1 LSNQK
6 TSIDESFGSAFK
18 TAFKSNL
25 RQYFMIFALLFIWGL
40 FWVLTGGV
48 FLNSRNISNLFM
60 QMVTIAILTHGMV
73 LVMVSGNID
82 LSVGT
87 ICGTLG
93 TLVAWLMVF
102 KEVNP
107 VIAIIIT
114 LIAGFAIG
122 CWHGYWVAYRGVPA
136 FIVTLSSMIAFKGV
150 TLSINN
156 GFTIGKFA
164 DGFQEIGQ
172 GFVPRLFLDD
182 DHIHVTSVI
191 LIVIAITVFIFAS
204 IYTRKRR
211 ILNGFKVLKPSLE
224 VLKIVIITA
233 TILILGMV
241 LANYRGIPY
250 ALLLLILFAV
260 LFTIITTRTPF
271 GRHVYAVGGNRE
283 AARLSG
289 VNIKKTLMT
298 IFMLMGTMNAAAA
311 IVVTSRINAATYD
324 AGNLFELETIAA
336 CIIGGTS
343 TSGGIGTIF
352 GALIGAMVMASLD
365 NGMSLMNLPIM
376 YQYMVKGMVL
386 LLAVWVDIANRK
398 K

>member
-1 LSNQK
+1 
-6 TSIDESFGSAFK
+6 
-18 TAFKSNL
+18 
-25 RQYFMIFALLFIWGL
+25 MIVALLFIWGL

-87 ICGTLG
+87 VSGTLG

-102 KEVNP
+102 KGVNP
-107 VIAIIIT
+107 VFAILIT
-114 LIAGFAIG
+114 LAAGFAIG
-122 CWHGYWVAYRGVPA
+122 CWHGYWVAYRQVPA
-136 FIVTLSSMIAFKGV
+136 FIATLSSMIAFKGV

-156 GFTIGKFA
+156 GFTIGEFA
-164 DGFQEIGQ
+164 EGFQGIGQ

-182 DHIHVTSVI
+182 DYIHITSVI
-191 LIVIAITVFIFAS
+191 LIVIAVIVFIASS
-204 IYTRKRR
+204 IYSRRRR
-211 ILNGFKVLKPSLE
+211 IKNGFKVLRPSLE
-224 VLKIVIITA
+224 LLKIGIITA
-233 TILILGMV
+233 AILILGMV
-241 LANYRGIPY
+241 LANYRGLPY
-250 ALLLLILFAV
+250 AILLLLLFAGT
-260 LFTIITTRTPF
+260 FTMITTRTPF
-271 GRHVYAVGGNRE
+271 GRHVFAIGGNRE

-298 IFMLMGTMNAAAA
+298 ICILMGVMNAMAA
-311 IVVTSRINAATYD
+311 IVVTSRINAATTD

>member
-1 LSNQK
+1 M
-6 TSIDESFGSAFK
+6 
-18 TAFKSNL
+18 
-25 RQYFMIFALLFIWGL
+25 RQYFMIVALLFIWGL
-40 FWVLTGGV
+40 FYILTGGV

-87 ICGTLG
+87 ISGTLG

-102 KEVNP
+102 KGINP
-107 VIAIIIT
+107 VFAILIT

-164 DGFQEIGQ
+164 EGFQEIGQ
-172 GFVPRLFLDD
+172 GFIPRLFLDD
-182 DHIHVTSVI
+182 DHIHITSVI
-191 LIVIAITVFIFAS
+191 LIVIAIIVFIASS
-204 IYTRKRR
+204 IYSRRRR
-211 ILNGFKVLKPSLE
+211 IRDGFKVLRPSMEL
-224 VLKIVIITA
+224 LKIGIITA
-233 TILILGMV
+233 AILILGMV

-250 ALLLLILFAV
+250 AMLLLLLFAGI
-260 LFTIITTRTPF
+260 FTLVTMRTPF
-271 GRHVYAVGGNRE
+271 GRHVYAIGGNRE

-311 IVVTSRINAATYD
+311 IMVTSRINAATFD

-376 YQYMVKGMVL
+376 YQYMVKDMVL